1 MQLEF
6 EDSSLSLKKII
17 STFFKYKW
25 INISIILATIFLGLL
40 NYYRSVPV
48 YESWA
53 TVEISANP
61 LENKVDFFGNQV
73 GMPAGLETEIDILK
87 SEFLL
92 KKTLHSIDLNV
103 EYYKTKKFKT
113 TKLYE
118 QRPFIIKNLYVK
130 KNEIYGKVFNI
141 KHIDKYRYELSMK
154 KSFIQDL
161 FSIFPEQI
169 LPSFLKPSK
178 KEIYRYGEKVSLDK
192 CSFIIEKNEKFEKAK
207 YSFVLNSY
215 ENIVKNV
222 KNNLSIKPASFKS
235 FVLKITYKD
244 NIASRAKDFLNS
256 YLQNYLLYSE
266 KSLVEA
272 DTRTLDFIDEQ
283 LKLISTKL
291 TESEDSLQGFKSSNN
306 IADIETQ
313 KREVALNINNFH
325 DQLNNAKI
333 ELRVVNKLYT
343 ETKKGNY
350 NIISSIAKEYPVLN
364 TMLENLEDSK
374 LELERKLALLTVNHP
389 EIISLSTSI
398 KNIEGGILD
407 ISKGILDRSKERV
420 NSLQGMIRDYI
431 REIKKLPEIEK
442 ELVKHER
449 VFAVNDK
456 VYNYLL
462 TKQSELSIEKASAKP
477 DKKVLDFAKVAS
489 LPLSPKLSLT
499 LAINIFL
506 GLVFAL
512 LHTLLRLKLDTKIK
526 DKYDVFA
533 LTDIPIFGMIPF
545 VKNSDNYN
553 SAYVLDEP
561 NSITSEAFRNIKN
574 NLEYTVTNNRCKI
587 ILVTSTVPNE
597 GKTTISANLSAILGM
612 GEKRVMLLSL
622 DLRRPELHY
631 KFSLSNKVGISDVLS
646 NRAKIKEVIWENE
659 SFNNL
664 NIITSGK
671 IPPNPAELLASN
683 RMKDLI
689 DELSEDYDYI
699 ILDTPPFEYVSDAL
713 SLVKY
718 ADVTL
723 FVLKSEFSEDRY
735 IKEIDRLVK
744 KLGIENPGI
753 IINSVKAKYY
763 TSKKFDYKY
772 IYHEA

>member
-6 EDSSLSLKKII
+6 EGNSLSLKKII
-17 STFFKYKW
+17 ASFFKYKW
-25 INISIILATIFLGLL
+25 INLLIIFCTIFLGLF
-40 NYYRSVPV
+40 NYYKSVLV

-53 TVEISANP
+53 TVEISTNP
-61 LENKVDFFGNQV
+61 LDNRVDFFGNQI
-73 GMPAGLETEIDILK
+73 GRPAALETEIDILK

-92 KKTLHSIDLNV
+92 KKTLHSIDLSV
-103 EYYKTKKFKT
+103 EYYKTKSYKT
-113 TKLYE
+113 TRVYE
-118 QRPFIIKNLYVK
+118 QRPFIVRNLYVK
-130 KNEIYGKVFNI
+130 KSKIYGKMFNI
-141 KHIDKYRYELSMK
+141 KHLNKFQYELSMQN
-154 KSFIQDL
+154 SFMQDL
-161 FSIFPEQI
+161 FSLFPEQI
-169 LPSFLKPSK
+169 MPSFLKPSK
-178 KEIYRYGEKVSLDK
+178 REIYRYGEKVSLDN
-192 CSFIIEKNEKFEKAK
+192 CSFVIEKNANFQRAK

-215 ENIVKNV
+215 ENIVKSI
-222 KNNLSIKPASFKS
+222 KSNLSIKPASFKS
-235 FVLKITYKD
+235 SVLKITYKD

-272 DTRTLDFIDEQ
+272 DTRTLDFINEQ
-283 LKLISTKL
+283 LQLISGKL
-291 TESEDSLQGFKSSNN
+291 KESEDRLQGYKSSNN
-306 IADIETQ
+306 ITDIETQ
-313 KREVALNINNFH
+313 KREVAQKINDFH
-325 DQLNNAKI
+325 NQLNDAKI
-333 ELRVVNKLYT
+333 ELRVVNKLYA

-374 LELERKLALLTVNHP
+374 LEFERKSALLTINHP
-389 EIISLSTSI
+389 EIISLTTAI

-407 ISKGILDRSKERV
+407 ISKGILERSKERV
-420 NSLQGMIRDYI
+420 NSLKGMIRDYI
-431 REIKKLPEIEK
+431 SEIKKLPEIEK

-449 VFAVNDK
+449 IFAVNDK

-462 TKQSELSIEKASAKP
+462 NKQSELSIEKASTKP
-477 DKKVLDFAKVAS
+477 DKKVLDFAKKS
-489 LPLSPKLSLT
+489 STPLSPKLSIA
-499 LAINIFL
+499 LAISTFL

-512 LHTLLRLKLDTKIK
+512 LHTLIRLKLDTKIK
-526 DKYDVFA
+526 DKNDIYA

-545 VKNSDNYN
+545 VKDSEKYN

-574 NLEYTVTNNRCKI
+574 NLEYTVTNNKCKV

-612 GEKRVMLLSL
+612 GEKKAILLSL

-631 KFSLSNKVGISDVLS
+631 KFALSNKIGISDVLS
-646 NRAKIKEVIWENE
+646 NRVSIKEVIWENE
-659 SFNNL
+659 NFKNL
-664 NIITSGK
+664 NIVTSGK
-671 IPPNPAELLASN
+671 IPPNPAELLAST

-689 DELSEDYDYI
+689 NELSDKYDYI

-723 FVLKSEFSEDRY
+723 FVLKSEFSEDKY
-735 IKEIDRLVK
+735 IKEIDKIVK

-753 IINSVKAKYY
+753 ILNSVKEKNYV
-763 TSKKFDYKY
+763 TKKFDYKY